1 MKKVFLSLLL
11 TAGVASF
18 SHAQGV
24 KLGLRA
30 GVNLANH
37 AGKGVENIEKAQDA
51 EFKSLIA
58 PHGGITI
65 NAPLSS
71 DGFFSLQPELLY
83 SQKGSRLEG
92 DGKKYTSRLH
102 YIDLPVLARINA
114 DGLIFE
120 AGPQFGYL
128 VGKKDKQ
135 EIAGVTSEFDNI
147 DGYNR
152 FDIGYVAGVGYQ
164 FASGP
169 SLTVRYNGGL
179 SPIRENQTDE
189 QKTRNSVIQFSLGY
203 VFGGN

>member
-18 SHAQGV
+18 SQAQGV
-24 KLGLRA
+24 KLGIRA
-30 GVNLANH
+30 GVNLANN
-37 AGKGVENIEKAQDA
+37 AGNGVENFEKAQDV

-58 PHGGITI
+58 PHGGITL

-83 SQKGSRLEG
+83 SQKGYRVDE
-92 DGKKYTSRLH
+92 DNIKYTSRTH
-102 YIDLPVLARINA
+102 YVDLPVLARINA

-135 EIAGVTSEFDNI
+135 EVARVTSEYDNI
-147 DGYNR
+147 DDYNR

-164 FASGP
+164 FSSGP
-169 SLTVRYNGGL
+169 SVTVRYNGGL
-179 SPIRENQTDE
+179 SSILKDVPDE
-189 QKTRNSVIQFSLGY
+189 RKTRNTVIQFSLGY